1 MNTAELARRV
11 FESVGENISSTRS
24 WQTSVPNLSFHLQT
38 RPNPY
43 EATIYSPVVCL
54 NLQGRKEVGIG
65 DQSVEFGDGQSLI
78 VSHEL
83 PVMARVT
90 EASPE
95 RPYLALIVSL
105 DMAIVQSLW
114 DEVGPAAPAPPQARS
129 LSVGPGDERLVE
141 TLGRYFALTADPV
154 EARVMAPLILREI
167 HFRLLMADHGGMLRQ
182 HLHRDSHSSRIARAI
197 GLIRTGYRA
206 PLAVAALAEAA
217 SMSPSSFH
225 EHFRQ
230 VTGTT
235 PLQYQKDLRLTE
247 ARRLLAAEAL
257 SVSSAAFEVGYES
270 PSQFS
275 REYARKF
282 GAPPRNDL
290 PRPGMVR
297 EPRAQ

>member
-1 MNTAELARRV
+1 MTTAELARRI
-11 FESVGENISSTRS
+11 FDSVGENANSTRS
-24 WQTSVPNLSFHLQT
+24 WQTSVPNLAFHLQT
-38 RPNPY
+38 RPNAY
-43 EATIYSPVVCL
+43 EATIYHPVVCL
-54 NLQGRKEVGIG
+54 NLQGRKEVTIG

-105 DMAIVQSLW
+105 DMGIVQSLC
-114 DEVGPAAPAPPQARS
+114 DEVGPAVPAHPQTRS
-129 LSVGPGDERLVE
+129 LSVGPVDERLIE
-141 TLGRYFALTADPV
+141 TLSRYVALTADPV

-182 HLHRDSHSSRIARAI
+182 FLHRDSHSSRIARAI
-197 GLIRTGYRA
+197 GLIRSDYRT
-206 PLAVAALAEAA
+206 PLAVADLADAA
-217 SMSPSSFH
+217 GMSPSSFH
-225 EHFRQ
+225 QHFRQ

-257 SVSSAAFEVGYES
+257 SVASAAFEVGYES
-270 PSQFS
+270 ATQFS

-282 GAPPRNDL
+282 GAPPRKDVL
-290 PRPGMVR
+290 RPAGV
-297 EPRAQ
+297 A